1 MSSTNTIPA
10 YRVLAQ
16 GRQYHLG
23 VISAL
28 VTACIWASWL
38 ISVKL
43 GASSALTMFDLSMM
57 RYGMPALLFAYFTFQ
72 ARQQI
77 RKVPVHILGGIS
89 LGAGVPFFYLA
100 SQGMNFA
107 PVSHAGLLIPGTFP
121 LFVTAIAVLVY
132 KEPLSSQRLMGLAAI
147 AIGIVTLLAESFF
160 ANSGQVLTGDLYF
173 LGASFCW
180 ALFTVSLRVSGLPPL
195 AATGLLGLVS
205 CSILLILF
213 ALGLIDSGILG
224 VNGTFDFNLIMTQFL
239 IQGVMVGLVTGFS
252 YGFAI
257 RKIGAENTAALGS
270 LTPVIASIA
279 AYPIL
284 AETLSINGVLAMSLI
299 CFGVLCASG
308 VKVSKILAFNKA
320 N

>member
-1 MSSTNTIPA
+1 MSSSNTLPA

-23 VISAL
+23 VMSAL

-38 ISVKL
+38 ISVKM
-43 GASSALTMFDLSMM
+43 GATSSLTMFDLSMM
-57 RYGMPALLFAYFTFQ
+57 RYGMPALLFAYFTYQ
-72 ARQQI
+72 ARAQI
-77 RKVPVHILGGIS
+77 RKVPLHLLAGIS

-100 SQGMNFA
+100 SQGMHYA

-132 KEPLSSQRLMGLAAI
+132 KEPLSSQRLLGLVAI
-147 AIGIVTLLAESFF
+147 AVGIAALLGESFF
-160 ANSGQVLTGDLYF
+160 ASSGQVLTGDLYF

-180 ALFTVSLRVSGLPPL
+180 ALFTISLRVSGLPPL

-205 CSILLILF
+205 CTLLVILF
-213 ALGLIDSGILG
+213 SLGLLDSGVLG
-224 VNGTFDFNLIMTQFL
+224 ATGALDIKLMATQFV
-239 IQGVMVGLVTGFS
+239 IQGIMVGLVTGFS

-257 RKIGAENTAALGS
+257 KQIGAENTAALGS

-284 AETLSINGVLAMSLI
+284 AETLSVNGILSMSLI

-308 VKVSKILAFNKA
+308 VKVGKLLAFKK
-320 N
+320 

>member
-1 MSSTNTIPA
+1 MSSSNTVPA

-23 VISAL
+23 VMSAL

-38 ISVKL
+38 ISVKM
-43 GASSALTMFDLSMM
+43 GATSSLTMFDLSMM
-57 RYGMPALLFAYFTFQ
+57 RYGMPALIFAYFTYQ
-72 ARQQI
+72 ARAQI
-77 RKVPVHILGGIS
+77 RKVPLHILGGIS

-100 SQGMNFA
+100 SQGMHFA

-121 LFVTAIAVLVY
+121 LFVTGIAVLIY
-132 KEPLSSQRLMGLAAI
+132 KEPLSSQRFMGLAAI
-147 AIGIVTLLAESFF
+147 AIGILTLLAESFF
-160 ANSGQVLTGDLYF
+160 AGSGQVLTGDLYF

-205 CSILLILF
+205 CSLLLLLF
-213 ALGLIDSGILG
+213 AFGLLDSGVFGANQTL
-224 VNGTFDFNLIMTQFL
+224 DMSLIGTQFL
-239 IQGVMVGLVTGFS
+239 IQGIMVGLVTGFS

-257 RKIGAENTAALGS
+257 RQIGAENTAAIGS
-270 LTPVIASIA
+270 LTPVIASVA

-284 AETLSINGVLAMSLI
+284 AETLSINGVLSMSLI

-308 VKVSKILAFNKA
+308 VKLNKIWFFKK
-320 N
+320 

>member
-1 MSSTNTIPA
+1 MSSSNAIPA

-38 ISVKL
+38 ISVKM
-43 GASSALTMFDLSMM
+43 GASSSLTMFDLSIM
-57 RYGMPALLFAYFTFQ
+57 RYGMPALMFAYFTFQ
-72 ARQQI
+72 ARAQI
-77 RKVPVHILGGIS
+77 RKVPLHILAGIS

-100 SQGMNFA
+100 SQGMHFA

-121 LFVTAIAVLVY
+121 LFVTAIAVLIY

-147 AIGIVTLLAESFF
+147 AVGIVTLLAESFF
-160 ANSGQVLTGDLYF
+160 AHSGQVLKGDLYF

-180 ALFTVSLRVSGLPPL
+180 ALFTISLRVSGLPPL

-205 CSILLILF
+205 CFLLVLLF
-213 ALGLIDSGILG
+213 SLGFIDSGILASQQTPELG
-224 VNGTFDFNLIMTQFL
+224 LIMTQFL
-239 IQGVMVGLVTGFS
+239 IQGIMVGLVTGFS

-284 AETLSINGVLAMSLI
+284 AETLSINGVLSMSLI

-308 VKVSKILAFNKA
+308 VKVSKILAFKK
-320 N
+320 

>member
-1 MSSTNTIPA
+1 MSSSNTVPA

-23 VISAL
+23 VMSAL

-38 ISVKL
+38 ISVKM
-43 GASSALTMFDLSMM
+43 GATSSLTMFDLSMM
-57 RYGMPALLFAYFTFQ
+57 RYGMPALMFAYFTYQ
-72 ARQQI
+72 ARAQI
-77 RKVPVHILGGIS
+77 RKVPLHILGGIS

-100 SQGMNFA
+100 SQGMHFA

-121 LFVTAIAVLVY
+121 LFVTAIAVLIY
-132 KEPLSSQRLMGLAAI
+132 KEPLSSQRFMGLAAI

-160 ANSGQVLTGDLYF
+160 AGSGQVLTGDLYF

-205 CSILLILF
+205 CSLLMLLF
-213 ALGLIDSGILG
+213 ALGVLDSGVFGATQALDM
-224 VNGTFDFNLIMTQFL
+224 TLIGTQFL

-257 RKIGAENTAALGS
+257 RQIGAENTAAIGS

-284 AETLSINGVLAMSLI
+284 AETLSINGVLSMSLI

-308 VKVSKILAFNKA
+308 VKLNKIWFLKK
-320 N
+320 

>member
-1 MSSTNTIPA
+1 MSSSNTVPA

-23 VISAL
+23 VMSAL

-38 ISVKL
+38 ISVKM
-43 GASSALTMFDLSMM
+43 GATSSLTMFDLSMM
-57 RYGMPALLFAYFTFQ
+57 RYGMPALIFAYFTYQ
-72 ARQQI
+72 ARAQI
-77 RKVPVHILGGIS
+77 RKVPLHILGGVS

-100 SQGMNFA
+100 SQGMHFA

-121 LFVTAIAVLVY
+121 LFVTGIAVLIY
-132 KEPLSSQRLMGLAAI
+132 KEPLSSQRFMGLAAI
-147 AIGIVTLLAESFF
+147 AIGILTLLAESFF
-160 ANSGQVLTGDLYF
+160 AGSGQVLTGDLYF

-205 CSILLILF
+205 CSLLLLLF
-213 ALGLIDSGILG
+213 AFGLLDSGVFGANQTL
-224 VNGTFDFNLIMTQFL
+224 DMSLIGTQFL
-239 IQGVMVGLVTGFS
+239 IQGIMVGLVTGFS

-257 RKIGAENTAALGS
+257 RQIGAENTAAIGS
-270 LTPVIASIA
+270 LTPVIASVA

-284 AETLSINGVLAMSLI
+284 AETLSINGVLSMSLI

-308 VKVSKILAFNKA
+308 VKLNKIWFFKK
-320 N
+320 

>member
-1 MSSTNTIPA
+1 MSSSNTIPA

-23 VISAL
+23 VMSAL

-38 ISVKL
+38 ISVKM
-43 GASSALTMFDLSMM
+43 GATSALTMFDLSMM
-57 RYGMPALLFAYFTFQ
+57 RYGMPALMFAYFTYQ
-72 ARQQI
+72 ARAQI
-77 RKVPVHILGGIS
+77 RKVPLHILAGIS

-100 SQGMNFA
+100 SQGMHFA

-147 AIGIVTLLAESFF
+147 AIGIITLLAESFF
-160 ANSGQVLTGDLYF
+160 SQSGQVLKGDLYF

-195 AATGLLGLVS
+195 AATGLLGMVS
-205 CSILLILF
+205 CVLLVLLY
-213 ALGLIDSGILG
+213 ALGVLDSGLLS
-224 VNGTFDFNLIMTQFL
+224 VSSNTLVLTQFL
-239 IQGVMVGLVTGFS
+239 VQGIMVGLVTGFS

-257 RKIGAENTAALGS
+257 KQIGAENTAALGS

-284 AETLSINGVLAMSLI
+284 AETLSINGILSMSLI

-308 VKVSKILAFNKA
+308 VKVSKLLAFKK
-320 N
+320 

>member
-1 MSSTNTIPA
+1 MSSSNTVPA

-23 VISAL
+23 VMSAL

-38 ISVKL
+38 ISVKM
-43 GASSALTMFDLSMM
+43 GATSSLTMFDLSMM
-57 RYGMPALLFAYFTFQ
+57 RYGMPALMFAYFTYQ
-72 ARQQI
+72 ARAQI
-77 RKVPVHILGGIS
+77 RKVPLHILGGIS

-100 SQGMNFA
+100 SQGMHFA

-121 LFVTAIAVLVY
+121 LFVTAIAVLIY
-132 KEPLSSQRLMGLAAI
+132 KEPLSSQRFMGLAAI
-147 AIGIVTLLAESFF
+147 AIGIATLLAESFF
-160 ANSGQVLTGDLYF
+160 AGSGQVLTGDLYF

-205 CSILLILF
+205 CSLLMLLF
-213 ALGLIDSGILG
+213 ALGVLDSG
-224 VNGTFDFNLIMTQFL
+224 VFDATQALDMTLIGTQFL

-257 RKIGAENTAALGS
+257 RQIGAENTAAIGS

-284 AETLSINGVLAMSLI
+284 AETLSINGVLSMSLI

-308 VKVSKILAFNKA
+308 VKLNKIWFFKK
-320 N
+320 

>member
-1 MSSTNTIPA
+1 MSSSNTVPA

-23 VISAL
+23 VMSAL

-38 ISVKL
+38 ISVKM
-43 GASSALTMFDLSMM
+43 GATSSLTMFDLSMM
-57 RYGMPALLFAYFTFQ
+57 RYGMPALMFAYFTYQ
-72 ARQQI
+72 ARAQI
-77 RKVPVHILGGIS
+77 RKVPLHILGGIS

-100 SQGMNFA
+100 SQGMHFA

-121 LFVTAIAVLVY
+121 LFVTAIAVLIY
-132 KEPLSSQRLMGLAAI
+132 KEPLSSQRFMGLAAI

-160 ANSGQVLTGDLYF
+160 AGSGQVLTGDLYF

-205 CSILLILF
+205 CGLLMLLF
-213 ALGLIDSGILG
+213 ALGVLDSGVFGATQALDM
-224 VNGTFDFNLIMTQFL
+224 TLIGTQFL

-257 RKIGAENTAALGS
+257 RQIGAENTAAIGS

-284 AETLSINGVLAMSLI
+284 AETLSINGVLSMSLI

-308 VKVSKILAFNKA
+308 VKLNKIWFFKK
-320 N
+320 

>member
-1 MSSTNTIPA
+1 MSSSNTVPA

-23 VISAL
+23 VMSAL

-38 ISVKL
+38 ISVKM
-43 GASSALTMFDLSMM
+43 GATSSLTMFDLSIM
-57 RYGMPALLFAYFTFQ
+57 RYGMPALIFAYFTYQ
-72 ARQQI
+72 ARAQI
-77 RKVPVHILGGIS
+77 RKVPLHILGGIS

-100 SQGMNFA
+100 SQGMHLA

-121 LFVTAIAVLVY
+121 LFVTGIAVLIY
-132 KEPLSSQRLMGLAAI
+132 KEPLSSQRFMGLAAI
-147 AIGIVTLLAESFF
+147 AIGILTLLAESFF
-160 ANSGQVLTGDLYF
+160 TGSGQILKGDLYF

-180 ALFTVSLRVSGLPPL
+180 ALFTVSLRVSGLSPL
-195 AATGLLGLVS
+195 AATGLLGMVS
-205 CSILLILF
+205 CGLLMLLF
-213 ALGLIDSGILG
+213 AFGLLDSGVLG
-224 VNGTFDFNLIMTQFL
+224 ATQTLDMSLIGTQFL

-257 RKIGAENTAALGS
+257 RQIGAENTAAIGS
-270 LTPVIASIA
+270 LTPVIASVA

-284 AETLSINGVLAMSLI
+284 AETLSINGVLSMSLI

-308 VKVSKILAFNKA
+308 VKLNKIWFFKNK
-320 N
+320 

>member
-1 MSSTNTIPA
+1 MSSSNTVPA

-23 VISAL
+23 VMSAL

-38 ISVKL
+38 ISVKM
-43 GASSALTMFDLSMM
+43 GATSSLTMFDLSMM
-57 RYGMPALLFAYFTFQ
+57 RYGMPALIFAYFTYQ
-72 ARQQI
+72 ARAQI
-77 RKVPVHILGGIS
+77 RKVPLHILGGIS

-100 SQGMNFA
+100 SQGMHFA

-121 LFVTAIAVLVY
+121 LFVTGIAVLIY
-132 KEPLSSQRLMGLAAI
+132 KEPLSSQRFMGLAAI
-147 AIGIVTLLAESFF
+147 AIGILTLLAESFF
-160 ANSGQVLTGDLYF
+160 ASSGQVLKGDLYF

-205 CSILLILF
+205 CSLLLLLF
-213 ALGLIDSGILG
+213 AFGLLDSGVFGANQTL
-224 VNGTFDFNLIMTQFL
+224 DMSLIGTQFL
-239 IQGVMVGLVTGFS
+239 IQGIMVGLVTGFS

-257 RKIGAENTAALGS
+257 RQIGAENTAAIGS
-270 LTPVIASIA
+270 LTPVIASVA

-284 AETLSINGVLAMSLI
+284 AETLSINGVLSMSLI

-308 VKVSKILAFNKA
+308 VKLNKIWFFKK
-320 N
+320 

>member
-1 MSSTNTIPA
+1 MSSSNTVPA

-23 VISAL
+23 VMSAL

-38 ISVKL
+38 ISVKM
-43 GASSALTMFDLSMM
+43 GATSSLTMFDLSMM
-57 RYGMPALLFAYFTFQ
+57 RYGMPALMFAYFTYQ
-72 ARQQI
+72 ARAQI
-77 RKVPVHILGGIS
+77 RKVPLHILGGIS

-100 SQGMNFA
+100 SQGMHFA

-121 LFVTAIAVLVY
+121 LFVTAIAVLIY
-132 KEPLSSQRLMGLAAI
+132 KEPLSSQRFMGLAAI

-160 ANSGQVLTGDLYF
+160 AGSGQVLTGDLYF

-205 CSILLILF
+205 CSLLMLLF
-213 ALGLIDSGILG
+213 ALGVLDSGVFGATQALDM
-224 VNGTFDFNLIMTQFL
+224 TLIGTQFL

-257 RKIGAENTAALGS
+257 RQIGAENTAAIGS

-284 AETLSINGVLAMSLI
+284 AETLSINGVLSMSLI

-308 VKVSKILAFNKA
+308 VKLNKIWFFKK
-320 N
+320 

>member
-1 MSSTNTIPA
+1 MSSSNTVPA

-23 VISAL
+23 VMSAL

-38 ISVKL
+38 ISVKM
-43 GASSALTMFDLSMM
+43 GATSSLTMFDLSMM
-57 RYGMPALLFAYFTFQ
+57 RYGMPALIFAYFTYQ
-72 ARQQI
+72 ARAQI
-77 RKVPVHILGGIS
+77 RKVPLHILGGIS

-100 SQGMNFA
+100 SQGMHFA

-121 LFVTAIAVLVY
+121 LFVTGIAVLIY
-132 KEPLSSQRLMGLAAI
+132 KEPLSSQRFMGLAAI
-147 AIGIVTLLAESFF
+147 AIGILTLLAESFF
-160 ANSGQVLTGDLYF
+160 AGSGQVLTGDLYF

-205 CSILLILF
+205 CSLLLFLF
-213 ALGLIDSGILG
+213 AFGLLDSGVFGANQTLDIS
-224 VNGTFDFNLIMTQFL
+224 LIGTQFL
-239 IQGVMVGLVTGFS
+239 IQGIMVGLVTGFS

-257 RKIGAENTAALGS
+257 RQIGAENTAAIGS
-270 LTPVIASIA
+270 LTPVIASVA

-284 AETLSINGVLAMSLI
+284 AETLSINGVLSMSLI

-308 VKVSKILAFNKA
+308 VKLNKIWFFKK
-320 N
+320 

>member
-1 MSSTNTIPA
+1 MSSTNTAPA

-23 VISAL
+23 VVSAL

-38 ISVKL
+38 ISVKM
-43 GASSALTMFDLSMM
+43 GASSSLTMFDLSIM
-57 RYGMPALLFAYFTFQ
+57 RYGMPALCFSYFAFQ
-72 ARQQI
+72 ARAQI
-77 RKVPVHILGGIS
+77 RRVPLHLLAGIS

-100 SQGMNFA
+100 SQGMHLA
-107 PVSHAGLLIPGTFP
+107 PVAHAGLLIPGTFP
-121 LFVTAIAVLVY
+121 LFVTGIAVLIF

-147 AIGIVTLLAESFF
+147 AIGILTLLAESFF
-160 ANSGQVLTGDLYF
+160 TSAGQVLKGDLYF

-180 ALFTVSLRVSGLPPL
+180 ALFTISLRVSGLSPL

-205 CSILLILF
+205 SVLLLGLF
-213 ALGLIDSGILG
+213 AFGVLDSGILG
-224 VNGTFDFNLIMTQFL
+224 SGEHLDMNLFATQFM
-239 IQGVMVGLVTGFS
+239 IQGIMVGLVTGFS

-284 AETLSINGVLAMSLI
+284 AETLSVNGVMAMSLI

-308 VKVSKILAFNKA
+308 VKLNKLWFFKK
-320 N
+320 

>member
-1 MSSTNTIPA
+1 MSSSNTIPA

-23 VISAL
+23 VMSAL

-38 ISVKL
+38 ISVKM
-43 GASSALTMFDLSMM
+43 GATSALTMFDLSMM
-57 RYGMPALLFAYFTFQ
+57 RYGMPALMFAYFTYQ
-72 ARQQI
+72 ARAQI
-77 RKVPVHILGGIS
+77 RRVPLHILAGIS

-100 SQGMNFA
+100 SQGMHFA

-121 LFVTAIAVLVY
+121 LFVTAIAVLIY

-147 AIGIVTLLAESFF
+147 AIGIITLLAESFL
-160 ANSGQVLTGDLYF
+160 AHSGQVLKGDLYF

-195 AATGLLGLVS
+195 AATGLLGMVS
-205 CSILLILF
+205 CGLLVLLY
-213 ALGLIDSGILG
+213 ALGVLDSGLLS
-224 VNGTFDFNLIMTQFL
+224 VSSNTLVLTQFVV
-239 IQGVMVGLVTGFS
+239 QGIMVGLVTGFS

-257 RKIGAENTAALGS
+257 KQIGAENTAALGS
-270 LTPVIASIA
+270 LTPVIASVA

-284 AETLSINGVLAMSLI
+284 AETLSINGILSMSLI

-308 VKVSKILAFNKA
+308 VKVSKLLAFKK
-320 N
+320 

>member
-1 MSSTNTIPA
+1 MSSSNTVPA

-23 VISAL
+23 VMSAL

-38 ISVKL
+38 ISVKM
-43 GASSALTMFDLSMM
+43 GAASSLTMFDLSMM
-57 RYGMPALLFAYFTFQ
+57 RYGMPALIFAYFTYQ
-72 ARQQI
+72 ARAQI
-77 RKVPVHILGGIS
+77 RKVPLHILGGIS

-100 SQGMNFA
+100 SQGMHFA

-121 LFVTAIAVLVY
+121 LFVTGIAVLIY
-132 KEPLSSQRLMGLAAI
+132 KEPLSSQRFMGLAAI
-147 AIGIVTLLAESFF
+147 AIGILTLLAESFF
-160 ANSGQVLTGDLYF
+160 AGSGQVLKGDLYF

-180 ALFTVSLRVSGLPPL
+180 ALFTISLRVSGLPPL

-205 CSILLILF
+205 CSLLLLLF
-213 ALGLIDSGILG
+213 TFGLLDSGVFG
-224 VNGTFDFNLIMTQFL
+224 ANQTVDMSLIGTQFL
-239 IQGVMVGLVTGFS
+239 IQGFMVGLVTGFS

-257 RKIGAENTAALGS
+257 KQIGAENTAALGS
-270 LTPVIASIA
+270 LTPVIASVA

-284 AETLSINGVLAMSLI
+284 AETLSINGVLSMSLI

-308 VKVSKILAFNKA
+308 VKLNKIWFFKK
-320 N
+320 